1 MPFYGGR
8 GPAKMPTVTD
18 VLFLAIL
25 VAFFA
30 LAVLFVKA
38 CERIVG
44 PDTGLASADDASDDM
59 QAAA

>member
-1 MPFYGGR
+1 M
-8 GPAKMPTVTD
+8 TD

-30 LAVLFVKA
+30 VAVLFVKA

-44 PDTGLASADDASDDM
+44 PDTEAVPADEVVDETPV
-59 QAAA
+59 AA

>member
-1 MPFYGGR
+1 
-8 GPAKMPTVTD
+8 VTD

-30 LAVLFVKA
+30 IAVLFVKA
-38 CERIVG
+38 CEKIVG
-44 PDTGLASADDASDDM
+44 PDTEAAPADETPEDV

>member
-1 MPFYGGR
+1 
-8 GPAKMPTVTD
+8 VTD

-44 PDTGLASADDASDDM
+44 PDTEVAPADETSDI